1 MRPYKAILKKRQEIM
16 VIEASEVISKS
27 NIERL
32 LKETVIAVK
41 FKKVDGS
48 ERLMQCTL
56 LPHYITPHEKTT
68 DREKKINEDIVSVW
82 DVEKE
87 GWRSFRYDSVIAV
100 YK

>member
-16 VIEASEVISKS
+16 DIEQSEDISKE
-27 NIERL
+27 NINAL

-41 FKKVDGS
+41 FKKTDGT
-48 ERLMQCTL
+48 ERLMKCTL
-56 LPHYITPHEKTT
+56 LSQYITPHENKTG
-68 DREKKINEDIVSVW
+68 REKKINEDVVSVW